1 MFLNKQTNIYGWILF
16 RQWIIADTVS
26 ANLRLIA
33 DKVSAN
39 LRLIADKVST
49 NLRLIADTFN
59 LSAISNCPQEK
70 LIADT

>member
-39 LRLIADKVST
+39 LRLIAD
-49 NLRLIADTFN
+49 TFN

-70 LIADT
+70 LIADS